1 MKNLVKSKEYIEELE
16 ATVTRL
22 QMEIGIKSKG
32 VFFTENQIQQLQSKV
47 HKITGDG
54 EVMMLFNELLGI
66 NAG

>member
-1 MKNLVKSKEYIEELE
+1 MKNLVKSKKYIEELE

-22 QMEIGIKSKG
+22 QMEIGIKSKE
-32 VFFTENQIQQLQSKV
+32 VYFTENQIQQLQSKV

-54 EVMMLFNELLGI
+54 EVMMLFNELLGV